1 MLDRAIALDPLNAVA
16 WSAKSWAL
24 FEGRR
29 YRESIDA
36 ANHALGIAPR
46 NLRARTVLA
55 WDLILL
61 GQVER
66 AQRELQ
72 QVPSDDYRRLVAE
85 AAIAVRLN
93 RRAEVLPIL
102 KKIQEGYGD
111 TEKYQEAQ
119 IYAQLGDKDQAIK
132 ALQAAWSLRDS
143 GIRAIQVDPF
153 LDPIRDDP
161 RFGGIAARVYG

>member
-1 MLDRAIALDPLNAVA
+1 MLDRATAVDPLNPDA
-16 WSAKSWAL
+16 WAAKSWAL
-24 FEGRR
+24 FEARR
-29 YRESIDA
+29 YRESTDA
-36 ANHALGIAPR
+36 AHRALSIAPR

-61 GQVER
+61 RQIDL

-85 AAIAVRLN
+85 AAIAVRTN
-93 RRAEVLPIL
+93 RPNETLPIL
-102 KKIQEGYGD
+102 KTIQEGYGN
-111 TEKYQEAQ
+111 TARYQEAQ

-132 ALQAAWSLRDS
+132 ALQSALSLRDS

-153 LDPIRDDP
+153 LDPVRTDP
-161 RFGGIAARVYG
+161 RFPAIVRQLFG